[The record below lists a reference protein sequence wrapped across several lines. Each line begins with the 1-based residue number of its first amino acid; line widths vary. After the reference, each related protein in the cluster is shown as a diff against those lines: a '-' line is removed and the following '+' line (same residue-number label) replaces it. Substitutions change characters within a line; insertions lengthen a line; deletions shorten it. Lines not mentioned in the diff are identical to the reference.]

1 MARSVRAGDG
11 EEKSPRS
18 RVERTVAIR
27 KMTLDDVPA
36 VGVLEASSFTRPWT
50 ADSFAY
56 LLSRDGCEVWV
67 LDDAEAG
74 VVGYAVLWCV
84 QDQGELANF
93 AVAPALRRSGLGARL
108 LERMLEVARER
119 GVERV
124 YLEVRVS
131 NEAAIRLYRSFGFT
145 EVGRRRQYYDKPVE
159 DALLMAADL

>member
-1 MARSVRAGDG
+1 VARGLNVGSRA
-11 EEKSPRS
+11 
-18 RVERTVAIR
+18 ERTVAVR
-27 KMTLDDVPA
+27 KMTLDDVPPVA
-36 VGVLEASSFTRPWT
+36 VLEVEAFTCPWT

-56 LLSRDGCEVWV
+56 LLGRDGCEVWV

-84 QDQGELANF
+84 LDQGELANF
-93 AVAPALRRSGLGARL
+93 AVAPGLRRSGLGARL

-131 NEAAIRLYRSFGFT
+131 NEAAIGLYRSFGFT
-145 EVGRRRQYYDKPVE
+145 ELGRRKKYYDKPVE
-159 DALLMAADL
+159 DALLMAVEL